1 MRLWDVPEGRCLKV
15 LLGHIGGVWAVAW
28 SPDGRTLATGSAD
41 QTIRLWD
48 VAEGNCL
55 QVLQGHTS
63 WVRSVSF
70 SPNGL
75 VLASGSQDE
84 TVKLWDAKTGK
95 CLKTL
100 RADRLYEGM
109 NITGAGG
116 LTEAQKATL
125 RALGTVED

>member
-1 MRLWDVPEGRCLKV
+1 
-15 LLGHIGGVWAVAW
+15 
-28 SPDGRTLATGSAD
+28 
-41 QTIRLWD
+41 LWD

-84 TVKLWDAKTGK
+84 TVKLWDAKTGE
-95 CLKTL
+95 CFKTL

-109 NITGAGG
+109 NITGAIG

>member
-1 MRLWDVPEGRCLKV
+1 
-15 LLGHIGGVWAVAW
+15 
-28 SPDGRTLATGSAD
+28 
-41 QTIRLWD
+41 
-48 VAEGNCL
+48 
-55 QVLQGHTS
+55 
-63 WVRSVSF
+63 
-70 SPNGL
+70 

-125 RALGTVED
+125 RALGTVEDY

>member
-1 MRLWDVPEGRCLKV
+1 
-15 LLGHIGGVWAVAW
+15 
-28 SPDGRTLATGSAD
+28 
-41 QTIRLWD
+41 
-48 VAEGNCL
+48 
-55 QVLQGHTS
+55 
-63 WVRSVSF
+63 
-70 SPNGL
+70 

-109 NITGAGG
+109 NITGAIG